1 MSLTTS
7 VWHEYTRFKA
17 NYTCIDLTCKQELTV
32 VTNLLPK
39 QRSKEREITPQQEEF
54 LENLFENG
62 GNVTDAAVKAGYAK
76 GSVTWLRNSL
86 ADEII
91 RRTQNVLSMNAFK
104 AATRLVTTIDN
115 PTPERGDDL
124 RFRAA
129 ESLLNRVGLGKQE
142 TTNVNVQAVH
152 GIVLLPP
159 KKDVVIDG
167 N

>member
-1 MSLTTS
+1 
-7 VWHEYTRFKA
+7 
-17 NYTCIDLTCKQELTV
+17 

-39 QRSKEREITPQQEEF
+39 KTTQREITPQQEEF
-54 LENLFENG
+54 LNVLFENG
-62 GNVTDAAVKAGYAK
+62 GNVTEAALAAGYAK
-76 GSVTWLRNSL
+76 GSITWLKNSL

-91 RRTQNVLSMNAFK
+91 HRTKNILSMNAFK

-115 PTPERGDDL
+115 PVPERGDDL

-159 KKDVVIDG
+159 KKEVVIDG
-167 N
+167 

>member
-1 MSLTTS
+1 MIS
-7 VWHEYTRFKA
+7 VWHEYTRFKEI
-17 NYTCIDLTCKQELTV
+17 YRCINLKWKQEHTV

-39 QRSKEREITPQQEEF
+39 QRSKEREISPQQEEF

-62 GNVTDAAVKAGYAK
+62 GNVTDAALKAGYAK

-115 PTPERGDDL
+115 PVPERGDDL

-159 KKDVVIDG
+159 KKGVTIDG
-167 N
+167 

>member
-1 MSLTTS
+1 MKYHCTD
-7 VWHEYTRFKA
+7 HIC
-17 NYTCIDLTCKQELTV
+17 NQEHTL
-32 VTNLLPK
+32 VTNLLAKQPK
-39 QRSKEREITPQQEEF
+39 KEREITPQQEQF
-54 LENLFENG
+54 LENLFDNG

-104 AATRLVTTIDN
+104 AATRLVSTIDN
-115 PTPERGDDL
+115 PVPERGDDL

-142 TTNVNVQAVH
+142 TTNVNVQAIH
-152 GIVLLPP
+152 GVVLLPP
-159 KKDVVIDG
+159 KKEVIIDG

>member
-1 MSLTTS
+1 M
-7 VWHEYTRFKA
+7 
-17 NYTCIDLTCKQELTV
+17 
-32 VTNLLPK
+32 TNLLPQTK
-39 QRSKEREITPQQEEF
+39 NSREISPQQEEF
-54 LENLFENG
+54 LTNLFENG
-62 GNVTDAAVKAGYAK
+62 GNVTDAALSAGYSK
-76 GSVTWLRNSL
+76 GSVTWLRTSL

-91 RRTQNVLSMNAFK
+91 HRTKNVLSMHAFK

-115 PTPERGDDL
+115 PVPERGDDL

-142 TTNVNVQAVH
+142 TTNVNGEAVH

-167 N
+167 

>member
-1 MSLTTS
+1 
-7 VWHEYTRFKA
+7 
-17 NYTCIDLTCKQELTV
+17 

-39 QRSKEREITPQQEEF
+39 KTSQREITPQQEEF
-54 LENLFENG
+54 LNVLFENG
-62 GNVTDAAVKAGYAK
+62 GNVTDAAIQAGYSK
-76 GSVTWLRNSL
+76 GSVTWLKNSL

-91 RRTQNVLSMNAFK
+91 NRTKNVLSMNAFK
-104 AATRLVTTIDN
+104 AATRLVSTIDN
-115 PTPERGDDL
+115 PVPERGDDL

-159 KKDVVIDG
+159 KKEVVIDQ
-167 N
+167 

>member
-1 MSLTTS
+1 M
-7 VWHEYTRFKA
+7 
-17 NYTCIDLTCKQELTV
+17 
-32 VTNLLPK
+32 TNLLPQK
-39 QRSKEREITPQQEEF
+39 TNQREISPQQEEF
-54 LENLFENG
+54 LTNLFENG
-62 GNVTDAAVKAGYAK
+62 GNVTDAALSAGYSK
-76 GSVTWLRNSL
+76 GSVTWLKTSL

-91 RRTQNVLSMNAFK
+91 NRTNVLSMHAFK

-115 PTPERGDDL
+115 PVPERGDDL

-159 KKDVVIDG
+159 KKEVVIDG
-167 N
+167 

>member
-1 MSLTTS
+1 M
-7 VWHEYTRFKA
+7 
-17 NYTCIDLTCKQELTV
+17 
-32 VTNLLPK
+32 TNLLPQK
-39 QRSKEREITPQQEEF
+39 QSQREISEQQENF
-54 LENLFENG
+54 LTNLFENG
-62 GNVTDAAVKAGYAK
+62 GNVTDAALTAGYSK
-76 GSVTWLRNSL
+76 GSVTWLRTSL

-91 RRTQNVLSMNAFK
+91 NRTKNVLSMNAFK
-104 AATRLVTTIDN
+104 AATRLVSTIDN
-115 PTPERGDDL
+115 PVPERGDDL

-159 KKDVVIDG
+159 KKEVIIDG

>member
-1 MSLTTS
+1 MT
-7 VWHEYTRFKA
+7 K
-17 NYTCIDLTCKQELTV
+17 
-32 VTNLLPK
+32 LLPQTK
-39 QRSKEREITPQQEEF
+39 SSRNISPQQEQF
-54 LENLFENG
+54 LTNLFENG
-62 GNVTDAAVKAGYAK
+62 GNVTDAALAAGYSK
-76 GSVTWLRNSL
+76 GSVTWLKNSL

-115 PTPERGDDL
+115 PVPERRDDL

-159 KKDVVIDG
+159 KKEVVIDG
-167 N
+167 

>member
-1 MSLTTS
+1 M
-7 VWHEYTRFKA
+7 
-17 NYTCIDLTCKQELTV
+17 
-32 VTNLLPK
+32 TNLLPK
-39 QRSKEREITPQQEEF
+39 QRSKEREVNPKEEQF
-54 LENLFENG
+54 LTNLFENG
-62 GNVTDAAVKAGYAK
+62 GNITDAAVKAGYAK
-76 GSVTWLRNSL
+76 VSTTWLRNNL

-91 RRTQNVLSMNAFK
+91 KRTQNVLSMIAYK

-115 PTPERGDDL
+115 PVPERGDDL

-142 TTNVNVQAVH
+142 TTNVNVQAIH

>member
-1 MSLTTS
+1 M
-7 VWHEYTRFKA
+7 RFKGI
-17 NYTCIDLTCKQELTV
+17 YPCINLTWKHEHTV

-39 QRSKEREITPQQEEF
+39 QRSKEREISPQQEEF
-54 LENLFENG
+54 LENL
-62 GNVTDAAVKAGYAK
+62 
-76 GSVTWLRNSL
+76 L

-115 PTPERGDDL
+115 PVPERGDDL

-159 KKDVVIDG
+159 KKGVTIDG
-167 N
+167 DI

>member
-1 MSLTTS
+1 MSS
-7 VWHEYTRFKA
+7 
-17 NYTCIDLTCKQELTV
+17 
-32 VTNLLPK
+32 LLPK
-39 QRSKEREITPQQEEF
+39 QTKKEREITPQQEQF

-104 AATRLVTTIDN
+104 AATRLVSTIDN
-115 PTPERGDDL
+115 PVPERGDDL

-159 KKDVVIDG
+159 KKEVVIDG

>member
-1 MSLTTS
+1 M
-7 VWHEYTRFKA
+7 
-17 NYTCIDLTCKQELTV
+17 
-32 VTNLLPK
+32 TNLLPQK
-39 QRSKEREITPQQEEF
+39 QSQREISEQQENF
-54 LENLFENG
+54 LTNLFENG
-62 GNVTDAAVKAGYAK
+62 GNVTDAALTAGYSK
-76 GSVTWLRNSL
+76 GSVTWLRTSL

-91 RRTQNVLSMNAFK
+91 NRTKNILSMNAFK
-104 AATRLVTTIDN
+104 AATRLVSTIDN
-115 PTPERGDDL
+115 PVPERGDDL

-159 KKDVVIDG
+159 KKEVIIDG

>member
-1 MSLTTS
+1 
-7 VWHEYTRFKA
+7 
-17 NYTCIDLTCKQELTV
+17 

-39 QRSKEREITPQQEEF
+39 QRSKEREITAKEEQF
-54 LENLFENG
+54 LTNLFENG
-62 GNVTDAAVKAGYAK
+62 GNITDAAVSAGYSK
-76 GSVTWLRNSL
+76 GSTTWLRNNL

-91 RRTQNVLSMNAFK
+91 RRTQNVLSMNAYK

-115 PTPERGDDL
+115 PVPERGDDL

-142 TTNVNVQAVH
+142 TTNVNVQALH

-159 KKDVVIDG
+159 KKEVVIDG